1 MGKKSICISVLAF
14 CISNSVF
21 AMDYKQLTLGKKLTH
36 AGASCSGISISKNGK
51 DAFMYGEMGQLGKCT
66 PDLNVRIKWIGDNTF
81 ILIEK
86 DRVNDSSP
94 PRTYLYKIKSIQ
106 NNNATLISIWT
117 GWNDFKDDVEKYNI
131 K

>member
-1 MGKKSICISVLAF
+1 MSKKSICIGILAL

-21 AMDYKQLTLGKKLTH
+21 AMDNKQLMLGKKLTH
-36 AGASCSGISISKNGK
+36 VGASCSGISISKNGK
-51 DAFMYGEMGQLGKCT
+51 DAFMYGEMGQVGKCT
-66 PDLNVRIKWIGDNTF
+66 PDLNMRIKWISDNTF

-94 PRTYLYKIKSIQ
+94 PRTYLYEIKSIQ

>member
-1 MGKKSICISVLAF
+1 
-14 CISNSVF
+14 
-21 AMDYKQLTLGKKLTH
+21 
-36 AGASCSGISISKNGK
+36 
-51 DAFMYGEMGQLGKCT
+51 MYGEMGQLGKCT